1 MQTKNHGN
9 IQQLIK
15 THEADQK
22 KLQSCEDK
30 LAKLKPEWM
39 KRTEEAERLV
49 ALNSAYPGTTRAG
62 NTNRP
67 LSDIRGGTYEPFWVE
82 RSAMLDEQIE
92 AACKL
97 RDELTADLAPEI
109 RALRQKIEQRMQCLA
124 GGFASWLGGI
134 AQIQYRPGYEPNVN
148 DGVTAMIESMKQTA
162 NKISDI
168 AELLK
173 FIEQSV
179 TEIEES
185 KIEVR
190 LFRFDVL
197 IQGALEIQ

>member
-1 MQTKNHGN
+1 MQIKNREN
-9 IQQLIK
+9 ILQLIK
-15 THEADQK
+15 THGADQK
-22 KLQSCEDK
+22 NLQSREDK

-39 KRTEEAERLV
+39 KRQEEVERLV
-49 ALNSAYPGTTRAG
+49 ALNSSYPGTTRAG

-67 LSDIRGGTYEPFWVE
+67 LSEIRGGTYEPFWVE
-82 RSAMLDEQIE
+82 RSSMLDEQVE
-92 AACKL
+92 AACKH

-109 RALRQKIEQRMQCLA
+109 RVLRQKMEQRMQFIF
-124 GGFASWLGGI
+124 GGFSAWLNGI
-134 AQIQYRPGYEPNVN
+134 TQIQYRPCYEPNVN
-148 DGVTAMIESMKQTA
+148 DGVTAMLEGMQQTA
-162 NKISDI
+162 KNILDI

-190 LFRFDVL
+190 LFRFDAL